1 MGNVV
6 VIQIFPRK
14 ILNQKD
20 NHNNIFNFFG
30 NHLFQNTKYPVVH
43 YPTKKPMGLRKVS
56 LPGAE
61 KEVRVMTFHGVTA
74 FGVPKFPTTMFEDFA
89 WVTKGELGNY
99 FEDEYFN
106 QAAWAATAEF

>member
-1 MGNVV
+1 
-6 VIQIFPRK
+6 
-14 ILNQKD
+14 
-20 NHNNIFNFFG
+20 
-30 NHLFQNTKYPVVH
+30 
-43 YPTKKPMGLRKVS
+43 
-56 LPGAE
+56 
-61 KEVRVMTFHGVTA
+61 MTFHGVTA